1 MSVEAIQGI
10 IASMK
15 SDYEDRVDD
24 YIIKTLSCPKS
35 VATSPR
41 SDGRNQNVDA
51 KGGNRTLCC
60 PVALRLPGLQDCY
73 HVGRVRRSRHLK
85 FYRTQK
91 QKPALKAGFLNNS
104 SDWTRTSDIRIN
116 SPPFYRLNY
125 RGIVVEAYLS
135 GEKLLSNL
143 ISGKSVCLMILSSF
157 CCKSNIILWKI
168 LCRIRISA
176 PSFEMEFQLSR

>member
-24 YIIKTLSCPKS
+24 YIIKNAELSKERRDISKKLKVMGEIKTSTLKAS
-35 VATSPR
+35 
-41 SDGRNQNVDA
+41 
-51 KGGNRTLCC
+51 NRTLCC

-91 QKPALKAGFLNNS
+91 QKPALKAGFL
-104 SDWTRTSDIRIN
+104 
-116 SPPFYRLNY
+116 
-125 RGIVVEAYLS
+125 
-135 GEKLLSNL
+135 KLL
-143 ISGKSVCLMILSSF
+143 
-157 CCKSNIILWKI
+157 
-168 LCRIRISA
+168 
-176 PSFEMEFQLSR
+176 